1 MRLASFE
8 RRGRPGF
15 GAVVGD
21 GVVDLSGRLGG
32 SLRDH
37 LAPGRLE
44 ALRAAVAG
52 AEPDCGLDEIAW
64 RLPVPDAEK
73 IFCVGQNYASHI
85 REMGYPMPAAPS
97 VFSRYP
103 RSFVPHLGRMVMPSH
118 SEEFDY
124 EGELAVVIGRPARRV
139 SEADALGHVAGYTI
153 CNDGSV
159 RDWQRRGPQ
168 VAPGKNWEAS
178 GMLGPWIATA
188 DEAGD
193 PAAMTLTTRVNGEV
207 RQRGEVRD
215 LVFPVARLVSHL
227 STFITLV
234 PGDIVTTGSP
244 HGVAAGFDPPRW
256 LVPGDRV
263 EIEISGVGLLAADV
277 VASA

>member
-1 MRLASFE
+1 
-8 RRGRPGF
+8 
-15 GAVVGD
+15 
-21 GVVDLSGRLGG
+21 
-32 SLRDH
+32 
-37 LAPGRLE
+37 
-44 ALRAAVAG
+44 
-52 AEPDCGLDEIAW
+52 
-64 RLPVPDAEK
+64 
-73 IFCVGQNYASHI
+73 
-85 REMGYPMPAAPS
+85 
-97 VFSRYP
+97 
-103 RSFVPHLGRMVMPSH
+103 
-118 SEEFDY
+118 
-124 EGELAVVIGRPARRV
+124 
-139 SEADALGHVAGYTI
+139 
-153 CNDGSV
+153 
-159 RDWQRRGPQ
+159 
-168 VAPGKNWEAS
+168 
-178 GMLGPWIATA
+178 MLGPWIATA